1 MEWRWLDFGYIL
13 KDGPMDWLLEER
25 VESSRTPRFL
35 AWTTGCRS
43 FQEMGADG
51 FGVQVRIKSQCP
63 CCFAIFPSCKR

>member
-1 MEWRWLDFGYIL
+1 MEWRWLDSGYIL

-51 FGVQVRIKSQCP
+51 FGV
-63 CCFAIFPSCKR
+63 